1 MQTLSDPGDR
11 AAERMRRRYQERR
24 ALTTQLRCGFHVGTP
39 RLVAIFTLI
48 AFALLWFASS
58 ESSTFAAPAPP
69 ASIER
74 AHHQQSTGDPT
85 KLMLDEPV
93 QDLPVV
99 DDARWSSQWT
109 DRTPVAVAAWV
120 AMLLV
125 LTVAGRP
132 LARLLFSSFPD
143 AGQGFG
149 RLLIMLTAGWLVWFA
164 SSYEL
169 IEFRAIWAWY
179 SVLAMAV
186 IGYLL
191 GQSRLRPPAIATPKR
206 AIGGAEAAFW
216 IVFVIFLV
224 LRFFNPDSWHPIWGG
239 EKPMEFAHINA
250 ILRTPYFPAF
260 DPWFSGGILNYYY
273 YGEYLVA
280 FLIKLTGIPSEI
292 AFNLA
297 QPTMMGLAASAMYS
311 VVVAMSSRFSR
322 DRVDPLLAGGLAVV
336 VFCIMGNLVAAW
348 DLIKTLPNRPV
359 FSFEWTWNA
368 SRAIDGGITEFP
380 YFTGLYADLHAHLI
394 ALPVTIAVIGLGF
407 SLATSNARTLQDLP
421 KLVGLAL
428 CLGTLSAANAW
439 DVPVYAVLMVAAVFL
454 WTARFGSAAIRVVT
468 ALAVGALTGV
478 IGYLM
483 FRPFHEH
490 FVALFND
497 VGRVTRGTDLG
508 QFVLHF
514 GGLLGILALAMVGS
528 GMLSW
533 SAVQARWRDIAIG
546 VFCVAA
552 TGAIAWQALR
562 SVLPNFDSGS
572 SETITLALI
581 AAGSLAM
588 VLLRSR
594 ADAYFAA
601 VAVVIGVAGMSYLV
615 ALGWPV
621 LAIGLLL
628 ASCGALIYFSFSEQA
643 AAYFG
648 VVLAAAGS
656 VIAGVEVVFVVDDLA
671 SLPDWYR
678 MNTIFKLYYE
688 VWTMLSVLSAV
699 ALAVLISK
707 RSDGITT
714 WTHTPAGFQATTE
727 LQTTWRSK
735 RVSLSIVGCVILI
748 ALSLVYPAV
757 ATVPRLDQRF
767 PGHPGPET
775 LDALDW
781 MRYGTLA
788 SANGEIIHFDGDLAA
803 IRWFQENVTGTPVI
817 AEASIGPYRGNGSRF
832 SIALGLPT
840 VLGWDRHEQ
849 QQRYYAEI
857 AQRDLDVRDLYDSTD
872 LGRKEQIIDTYGI
885 DYIIVGDVER
895 KSSWPAN
902 PAQLYASPEGIAAL
916 EQLVGSKLDV
926 AFEQDGT
933 TVYRVTR

>member
-1 MQTLSDPGDR
+1 MQTLSDPGGL
-11 AAERMRRRYQERR
+11 AAERMRRRHQERR
-24 ALTTQLRCGFHVGTP
+24 TLVTHLRSTIHSGF
-39 RLVAIFTLI
+39 AIFALI
-48 AFALLWFASS
+48 ALAVVWFVSCESPAL
-58 ESSTFAAPAPP
+58 AAPAVSTPV
-69 ASIER
+69 ER
-74 AHHQQSTGDPT
+74 SYAQQPEGDAA

-109 DRTPVAVAAWV
+109 DSTPIAVAVWA
-120 AMLLV
+120 AMLIV
-125 LTVAGRP
+125 LSIVGRP
-132 LARLLFSSFPD
+132 LSRLVFSAFPD
-143 AGQGFG
+143 AGQGFN
-149 RLLIMLTAGWLVWFA
+149 RMFILLAAGWAVWFA
-164 SSYEL
+164 SSFEL

-179 SVLAMAV
+179 SVIAVGV
-186 IGYLL
+186 IGFLISR
-191 GQSRLRPPAIATPKR
+191 SRLQPAAAATSRR
-206 AIGGAEAAFW
+206 AVGGAEAAFW
-216 IVFVIFLV
+216 IVFALFLI

-311 VVVAMSSRFSR
+311 VVVAISHRFSR
-322 DRVDPLLAGGLAVV
+322 NRVDPLVAGGAGVV
-336 VFCIMGNLVAAW
+336 IFCLMGNLVSAW
-348 DLIKTLPNRPV
+348 ELIKTLPDRPA
-359 FSFEWTWNA
+359 FTFDWTWNA
-368 SRAIDGGITEFP
+368 SRAVDGGITEFP

-407 SLATSNARTLQDLP
+407 ALATSQARTIQDVP
-421 KLVGLAL
+421 KLIAL
-428 CLGTLSAANAW
+428 SFCLGTISAANAW

-454 WTARFGSAAIRVVT
+454 WSARFGSLLVRIVAALSI
-468 ALAVGALTGV
+468 GALTGL

-508 QFVLHF
+508 QFTLHF
-514 GGLLGILALAMVGS
+514 GGLLGILGLATVGS
-528 GMLSW
+528 SLLSW
-533 SAVQARWRDIAIG
+533 SNVERRWRDVAVV
-546 VFCVAA
+546 VFCLAVLGA
-552 TGAIAWQALR
+552 TAWQVTQ

-572 SETITLALI
+572 SETVILALV

-588 VLLRSR
+588 VLLRAR

-601 VAVVIGVAGMSYLV
+601 VAVIIGVVGMSYLV
-615 ALGWPV
+615 AIGWPV

-628 ASCGALIYFSFSEQA
+628 AACGALIYFSFSDST

-648 VVLAAAGS
+648 VVMAAAGS
-656 VIAGVEVVFVVDDLA
+656 VIAGVELVFVVDDLA

-688 VWTMLSVLSAV
+688 VWTLLSLLAAV
-699 ALAVLISK
+699 AFAVLVSK
-707 RSDGITT
+707 RGDGITI
-714 WTHTPAGFQATTE
+714 WTHTPDGFEASTE
-727 LQTTWRSK
+727 VQHAPRSK
-735 RVSLSIVGCVILI
+735 RVNLSIAGCVALI

-767 PGHPGPET
+767 PGHPGPGT

-781 MRYGTLA
+781 MEYGTIA
-788 SANGEIIHFDGDLAA
+788 GFNGQIIRFDGDLGA
-803 IRWFQENVTGTPVI
+803 IRWFQENVDGTPVL
-817 AEASIGPYRGNGSRF
+817 AEASIGPYRGDGSRF

-840 VLGWDRHEQ
+840 VLGWARHEQ
-849 QQRYYAEI
+849 QQRYYPEI
-857 AQRDLDVRDLYDSTD
+857 AQRDADVRELYDTVDVS
-872 LGRKEQIIDTYGI
+872 RKQQIIDTYEI

-895 KSSWPAN
+895 KSAWPAN
-902 PAQLYASPEGIAAL
+902 PAQLYASPEGLAAL
-916 EQLVGSKLDV
+916 EQMAGTDLEV

-933 TVYRVTR
+933 VVYRVIR